1 MRTWVRTVV
10 LWGIGA
16 ALFACS
22 ATRPPKSTSVERVV
36 LTNSQETVAYPANCS
51 FYFQWEIEHRADST
65 RAVSAMGSES
75 IPVRIVGGDD
85 THLWLESKSWNS
97 VEKIPPGYS
106 KEKTIRFSRR
116 KGRVQVGLPITS
128 LTEVSIDIDQNIPRK
143 KSGTNIMQNLISGA
157 RNGFVYAIEKFGEES
172 ETSQEIDP
180 LDPWGKG
187 EYRDGE
193 AALGLLGL
201 GIIGGTFGAV
211 GYPIYDVVKTTK
223 KINFRKK
230 YPLTGS
236 DGFRL
241 EIREK

>member
-1 MRTWVRTVV
+1 MRPQVRTVV

-22 ATRPPKSTSVERVV
+22 ATRPPESTYPERVV
-36 LTNSQETVAYPANCS
+36 LTNSQETVTYPANCS

-65 RAVSAMGSES
+65 RAVTAMGSES
-75 IPVRIVGGDD
+75 IPVRIVSGND
-85 THLWLESKSWNS
+85 THLWLESESWNS
-97 VEKIPPGYS
+97 VNKIPPGYS

-128 LTEVSIDIDQNIPRK
+128 LTEVSIDIDQKVPRK

-157 RNGFVYAIEKFGEES
+157 RNGFVYAIEEFGEKS
-172 ETSQEIDP
+172 EASQEIDP

-187 EYRDGE
+187 EYRDGD

-201 GIIGGTFGAV
+201 GILGGTFGAV
-211 GYPIYDVVKTTK
+211 GYPIYDVVKTK
-223 KINFRKK
+223 RKINFRKK
-230 YPLTGS
+230 YPLTSS

-241 EIREK
+241 EIRE